1 MSYEDFTQA
10 FLKEIQRQAG
20 EEYQVA
26 LQTIK
31 KNNGVSRDAV
41 SITRKDCKVAPLIY
55 IGSFYERYQGGS
67 SVVRLA
73 ACLLEN
79 YYEMDDSL
87 LDINTDFFSDYENA
101 KKHLYEIL
109 GVAKGIH
116 AIHPAKYLRHAVVRV
131 QEFQRLPHGMRPRI
145 VEATGHIFL

>member
-10 FLKEIQRQAG
+10 FLKEIRRQAG

-41 SITRKDCKVAPLIY
+41 SIARKDCKVAPLIY

-87 LDINTDFFSDYENA
+87 LDINTDFFR
-101 KKHLYEIL
+101 I
-109 GVAKGIH
+109 
-116 AIHPAKYLRHAVVRV
+116 
-131 QEFQRLPHGMRPRI
+131 MRTRKN
-145 VEATGHIFL
+145 IFTVSW